1 MIRLAQVAI
10 LLALTGCERAAV
22 DRALQRMSD
31 QPRYQDYRLPPA
43 GTVAREAVLDS
54 TAPPITSELLAVG
67 RSRFRIF
74 CAACH
79 GDAGFGGSV
88 VAANMTGHRPP
99 SLRRPELARLPPEFY
114 YGVIT
119 KGVGRMP
126 SFAAE
131 LSSRERWA
139 VIAYLQQIQ
148 RSPVRTAEE
157 HADSVSGARLRE
169 LDSLARRHA
178 SPPGPR

>member
-1 MIRLAQVAI
+1 E
-10 LLALTGCERAAV
+10 G
-22 DRALQRMSD
+22 
-31 QPRYQDYRLPPA
+31 YRLPPT

-54 TAPPITSELLAVG
+54 TAPPITFELLELG
-67 RSRFRIF
+67 RSQFRIF
-74 CAACH
+74 CAPCH
-79 GDAGFGGSV
+79 GDAGFGGSI

-99 SLRRPELARLPPEFY
+99 SLRRPELARLPPELY

-126 SFAAE
+126 PYAAE
-131 LSSRERWA
+131 LSPRERWA
-139 VIAYLQQIQ
+139 VIAYLQQLQ

-157 HADSVSGARLRE
+157 HADSVSGARQRE

>member
-1 MIRLAQVAI
+1 MIRLARAAM
-10 LLALTGCERAAV
+10 LLALLGCERAAV

-31 QPRYQDYRLPPA
+31 QPRYQGYRLPPA
-43 GTVAREAVLDS
+43 GTVAREAELDS

-67 RSRFRIF
+67 QSRFRIF
-74 CAACH
+74 CSPCH
-79 GDAGFGGSV
+79 GEAGFGGSV

-119 KGVGRMP
+119 RGVGRMP
-126 SFAAE
+126 SYAAE
-131 LSSRERWA
+131 LSRRERWA
-139 VIAYLQQIQ
+139 VIAYLQQLQ

-157 HADSVSGARLRE
+157 QADSAAGARLRE
-169 LDSLARRHA
+169 LDSLAGRHA
-178 SPPGPR
+178 PPTGPR